1 MNTIFCPNCGMIKN
15 KCVCSKSED
24 EKKQYNSLIERP
36 SAEEKRQLQ
45 AEHPEIDEEI
55 IENFPFKEARH
66 NQLELIEKILTAFD
80 NDKKYIILEAGTG
93 TGKSAIAAT
102 LGQILQPAYILTM
115 TKQLQR
121 QYADEFGYPQVK
133 GRNNFSCLDSGSL
146 NKCDQGTCQTIRTG
160 QEFSCPY
167 GIKIEKSNQKDINEY
182 DPETYYN
189 TPFTFNS
196 TNKCPYWNQKAIA
209 IEEPVTLLNYDYAYL
224 EFNYVQHFQKRNLM
238 ILDEAHNIE
247 DKIMH
252 KLELN
257 LYNKQLQKDI
267 QESIPREM
275 MTYTDIKDWIAFLE
289 AIYDSYN
296 AINTNNLTKQKGD
309 RIEHTKRKI
318 KEITGNIK
326 KNPDDWVVSPED
338 NSVSFKPLKVDKYA
352 KETLFQYADK
362 VLFMSAT
369 ILDKDLFCKWLGLDP
384 EEVYYIHSESP
395 FKKEYRPI
403 HMKLVGPMSKRALW
417 HTAPK
422 TIPVLKE
429 IMDKHYN
436 EKGLVH
442 TNSYKCQQYIIDHIR
457 EQRILSHDSKN
468 REQILREFEK
478 SNDPYVLVSPSMSEG
493 VDLPYEKCEFQVIYK
508 VPYPYLGDKQ
518 INERKNLD
526 PEWYAYKTIMTL
538 MQAYGRGM
546 RAENDHCDTYILDK
560 NIQTIL
566 RNKMYRRLIP
576 KFFREAITT

>member
-526 PEWYAYKTIMTL
+526 PE
-538 MQAYGRGM
+538 
-546 RAENDHCDTYILDK
+546 
-560 NIQTIL
+560 
-566 RNKMYRRLIP
+566 
-576 KFFREAITT
+576 

>member
-1 MNTIFCPNCGMIKN
+1 MNTIFCPKCGMIKN
-15 KCVCSKSED
+15 KCVCSKTEE
-24 EKKQYNSLIERP
+24 EKKQQHGLIERP
-36 SAEEKRQLQ
+36 SAQEKEELQ
-45 AEHPEIDEEI
+45 KQHPEIDEEV
-55 IENFPFKEARH
+55 IEHFPFKQARH
-66 NQLELIEKILTAFD
+66 NQLELIEEILNAFD

-102 LGQILQPAYILTM
+102 IGQILQPAYILTM

-146 NKCDQGTCQTIRTG
+146 NTCDQGTCQTIRTTE
-160 QEFSCPY
+160 EFACPY
-167 GIKIEKSNQKDINEY
+167 GIKIEKNNQKDINKY

-189 TPFTFNS
+189 SPFSFNS
-196 TNKCPYWNQKAIA
+196 SQKCPYWNQKSIA

-267 QESIPREM
+267 QESIPKEM
-275 MTYTDIKDWIAFLE
+275 MSYTDIKDWIAFLE
-289 AIYDSYN
+289 AIFDSYN
-296 AINTNNLTKQKGD
+296 AINTQSLTKQKGD

-326 KNPDDWVVSPED
+326 NNPEDWVVSTDE

-352 KETLFQYADK
+352 KEKLFQYADK

-384 EEVYYIHSESP
+384 EEVYYIKSDSP

-429 IMDKHYN
+429 IMDKHFN

-442 TNSYKCQQYIIDHIR
+442 TNSYKCQKYITDHIR
-457 EQRILSHDSKN
+457 EQRILYHDSKN

-478 SNDPYVLVSPSMSEG
+478 SNNPYVLVSPSMSEG

-576 KFFREAITT
+576 KFFKEAITT

>member
-1 MNTIFCPNCGMIKN
+1 
-15 KCVCSKSED
+15 
-24 EKKQYNSLIERP
+24 
-36 SAEEKRQLQ
+36 
-45 AEHPEIDEEI
+45 
-55 IENFPFKEARH
+55 
-66 NQLELIEKILTAFD
+66 
-80 NDKKYIILEAGTG
+80 
-93 TGKSAIAAT
+93 
-102 LGQILQPAYILTM
+102 
-115 TKQLQR
+115 
-121 QYADEFGYPQVK
+121 
-133 GRNNFSCLDSGSL
+133 
-146 NKCDQGTCQTIRTG
+146 
-160 QEFSCPY
+160 
-167 GIKIEKSNQKDINEY
+167 
-182 DPETYYN
+182 
-189 TPFTFNS
+189 
-196 TNKCPYWNQKAIA
+196 
-209 IEEPVTLLNYDYAYL
+209 
-224 EFNYVQHFQKRNLM
+224 
-238 ILDEAHNIE
+238 
-247 DKIMH
+247 MH

-468 REQILREFEK
+468 RDQILREFEK

>member
-1 MNTIFCPNCGMIKN
+1 MIKN

>member
-1 MNTIFCPNCGMIKN
+1 MNTIFCPKCGMIKN
-15 KCVCSKSED
+15 KCVCSKTDD
-24 EKKQYNSLIERP
+24 EKKQRHTLIERP

-45 AEHPEIDEEI
+45 AQHPQIDEEI

-66 NQLELIEKILTAFD
+66 NQLELIEEILNAFD
-80 NDKKYIILEAGTG
+80 NGKKYIILEAGTG

-121 QYADEFGYPQVK
+121 QYAEEFGYPQVK

-146 NKCDQGTCQTIRTG
+146 NRCDQGTCQTTRTSMD
-160 QEFSCPY
+160 FTCPF
-167 GIKIEKSNQKDINEY
+167 GIKIEKNNQKDINEY

-196 TNKCPYWNQKAIA
+196 SQRCPYWNQKAIA

-267 QESIPREM
+267 QEVIPREM

-289 AIYDSYN
+289 AIFDSYN

-309 RIEHTKRKI
+309 RIERTKRKI
-318 KEITGNIK
+318 KEITANIK
-326 KNPDDWVVSPED
+326 KNPDDWVVSTED
-338 NSVSFKPLKVDKYA
+338 GSVSFKPLKVDKYA

-369 ILDKDLFCKWLGLDP
+369 ILDKNLFCKWLGLDP

-403 HMKLVGPMSKRALW
+403 HMRLVGPMSKRALW

-442 TNSYKCQQYIIDHIR
+442 TNSYKCQQYIIEHIR

-478 SNDPYVLVSPSMSEG
+478 SKNPYVLVSPSMSEG